1 MVVIVV
7 LLILIVIGAGAFGG
21 YCLVCVILLEDLR
34 RGIYVALKIFSSW
47 IHSLSL
53 LLGSIFKAGGV
64 CCRAVV
70 RLSAGLSCCI
80 DLFVY
85 PCS

>member
-34 RGIYVALKIFSSW
+34 RGIYVALKI
-47 IHSLSL
+47 L
-53 LLGSIFKAGGV
+53 LLKLDPFPVSSTG
-64 CCRAVV
+64 
-70 RLSAGLSCCI
+70 I
-80 DLFVY
+80 DF
-85 PCS
+85 